1 MRSVLTLLT
10 ERRDSGNF
18 KWDADKEKKA
28 KEAIERRKREEVSAL
43 LLVFA
48 FILFYILCMSNCS

>member
-1 MRSVLTLLT
+1 MRSVLTLLR

-48 FILFYILCMSNCS
+48 FILFYILCTSNCS